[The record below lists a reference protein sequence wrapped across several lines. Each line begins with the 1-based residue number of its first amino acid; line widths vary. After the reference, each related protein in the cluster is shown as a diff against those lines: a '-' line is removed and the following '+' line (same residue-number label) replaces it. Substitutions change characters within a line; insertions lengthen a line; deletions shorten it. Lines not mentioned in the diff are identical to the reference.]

1 MHNFCAFALDLC
13 NRCAYYSGMEVQESG
28 DSENAERAWKPTEQA
43 MLAALKNGETIDAAA
58 VLMGI
63 SYSALYVRRQKD
75 PVLDA
80 AVKLANSCGR
90 NRISERIAKH
100 LYAGAE
106 KCDEDPRFTTAAI
119 FALKNLDPQNW
130 RDSHE
135 ISGPGGGA
143 IPMQIVMFG
152 TPPDDDDGTTE
163 TDPGDAATGA

>member
-1 MHNFCAFALDLC
+1 MLDALED
-13 NRCAYYSGMEVQESG
+13 GQ
-28 DSENAERAWKPTEQA
+28 
-43 MLAALKNGETIDAAA
+43 TIDAAA

-119 FALKNLDPQNW
+119 FALKNLDPQHF

-135 ISGPGGGA
+135 ISGPNGGA

-152 TPPDDDDGTTE
+152 SPIEAEPDSDDD
-163 TDPGDAATGA
+163 TDPGNPAAGA